1 VIYLK
6 KYFFL
11 FLLLFSVFSFSSAK
25 ILTTEDSDYY
35 LTKENNKI
43 FYPFYSEK
51 KINYDNIFETE
62 LPLKYENRISTD
74 FKFPSSWYV
83 SSTIYQN
90 LHREITLENNDLIN
104 FYFKSS
110 YEDKFYAQ
118 FTGDFQIA
126 DTSYYE
132 YENYSVHNIPQF
144 TYMSLD
150 FPKISYLSLRED
162 DFSFVLG
169 RNKVSIGPLKYD
181 LLLSEAAPYYDN
193 FTFKYD
199 FDNQINYRFSWLSSI
214 PFMSE
219 EEYSE
224 YFENQETLS
233 GYRNDFVNT
242 LSFNYGNNHFGISNL
257 NHVTENLPNPFEIIL
272 FSDRG
277 LFSFYYLNESYFDV
291 YFEGVANYSN
301 FSKGFGI
308 GISKTLNFK
317 NINIKPTI
325 EYYYTQKELY
335 SAEYVY
341 DELFYRSFLLSN
353 TPGARLM
360 FDYPFGL
367 KYGDNSNITSISM
380 VLFDSYGNGYVDINY
395 DFGIYDE
402 NQINYFSIKSIY
414 DLKFTKIKLTYNDIN
429 NNTKIFNLH
438 LIFDLKIGI

>member
-1 VIYLK
+1 LK
-6 KYFFL
+6 KYFLYFL
-11 FLLLFSVFSFSSAK
+11 VIFFSIISFSSAK

-35 LTKENNKI
+35 LIKESNKI
-43 FYPFYSEK
+43 FYPFYSED
-51 KINYDNIFETE
+51 KINYDNIFEIE
-62 LPLKYENRISTD
+62 FPIKYENRFSSD
-74 FKFPSSWYV
+74 FKFPASWYI
-83 SSTIYQN
+83 SSTIDQN
-90 LHREITLENNDLIN
+90 LHREIVLENNDLIN

-110 YEDKFYAQ
+110 YEDKFYSQ

-126 DTSYYE
+126 GTSYYE
-132 YENYSVHNIPQF
+132 YGNYSLYNLPQI

-162 DFSFVLG
+162 NFSFILG
-169 RNKVSIGPLKYD
+169 RNKVSTGPLKYD
-181 LLLSEAAPYYDN
+181 LLLSEASPYYDN

-199 FDNQINYRFSWLSSI
+199 FENKLNYRFSWLSSI
-214 PFMSE
+214 PFMST

-242 LSFNYGNNHFGISNL
+242 LNFNYNNNHFGLSNL
-257 NHVTENLPNPFEIIL
+257 NHVTENLPSPFQVL
-272 FSDRG
+272 FFSDRG
-277 LFSFYYLNESYFDV
+277 LLSFYYLNENYFDI
-291 YFEGVANYSN
+291 YFEGVANYPD
-301 FSKGFGI
+301 FSKGFGV
-308 GISKTLNFK
+308 GISKIFNFR
-317 NINIKPTI
+317 NINIRPGI
-325 EYYYTQKELY
+325 EYYYTQSGLY
-335 SAEYVY
+335 SAEKAY
-341 DELFYRSFLLSN
+341 DELFYRSFSLSN

-367 KYGDNSNITSISM
+367 KYGDNSKITNISV